1 MGDTGAAQRGAHEG
15 AQGEAQEG
23 MQGEAQEGAPSTAG
37 ALFRAGLL
45 GDAVEAAGEAVR
57 RRPAH
62 AASRLLLAEMLLFA
76 GSLERADAA
85 LRALDATDPGA
96 ALVAAE
102 FRQLLRAETAR
113 RQVLLEGR
121 APEFLGAP
129 TQAQSHLLRALAAAR
144 GGDIAEAAAE
154 AAAAERSRPRAGGL
168 ASGAAFDDCRDADDL
183 WAGTFEVLTT
193 TGKCFWIP
201 TERVESL
208 EPHPPTRARDLFWQR
223 CTMSVRDGPD
233 GDVYLPALYLTPDD
247 ARDSLRLGRETEWT
261 EGRGAGQRVFLLG
274 EDGVPM
280 QLLPALSFRQ
290 DEAWAG
296 RDEALIGQHG
306 VGQHGAG
313 QHGVGQHGAGQHGAG
328 QDVARPGAGPG
339 LAVAGS
345 AP

>member
-306 VGQHGAG
+306 
-313 QHGVGQHGAGQHGAG
+313 AG

>member
-1 MGDTGAAQRGAHEG
+1 MGDTGTARQGAHEG
-15 AQGEAQEG
+15 VQGG
-23 MQGEAQEGAPSTAG
+23 AQEGAPSTAG

-57 RRPAH
+57 RRPGH

-113 RQVLLEGR
+113 RQVLIEGR

-129 TQAQSHLLRALAAAR
+129 TQAQAHLLRALAAAR
-144 GGDIAEAAAE
+144 GGDMAGAAAE

-247 ARDSLRLGRETEWT
+247 ARDSLRLGRETKWT

-306 VGQHGAG
+306 
-313 QHGVGQHGAGQHGAG
+313 AGQHGAG